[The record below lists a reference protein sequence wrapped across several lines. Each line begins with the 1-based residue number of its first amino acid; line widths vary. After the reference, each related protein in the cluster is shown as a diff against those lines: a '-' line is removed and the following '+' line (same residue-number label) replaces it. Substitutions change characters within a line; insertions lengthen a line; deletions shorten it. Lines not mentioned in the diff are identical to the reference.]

1 MVSDAILKVEH
12 LSKYFTVNLAG
23 RKMTLK
29 AVDDVSFEVPKGA
42 TLGIVGESGSGKTTL
57 LRTIALLYTPTSGRI
72 TFNGEVIFDS
82 DKRIMKRQYVR
93 GLISMVYQDPESE
106 LNPTMRIIDIVAEP
120 LEALRVPR
128 DEALRRAE
136 EAIREVGLSSDILLK
151 RPLQLSGGQK
161 QRVAVARAIVT
172 NPLMVLLD
180 EPTSNLDVVVQAGIL
195 NLLLD
200 LQKTYNLTYILVTHN
215 LAVAQYMSD
224 YLAVFYT
231 GRMYEWLPAT
241 DEPKHPYAKALAD
254 AFPTPDPFNRKILNI
269 EIKGEVPSMLNLP
282 SGCTFHPRCPYA
294 MDVCREKAPQL
305 KSIGNGHLVACHL
318 Y

>member
-1 MVSDAILKVEH
+1 
-12 LSKYFTVNLAG
+12 
-23 RKMTLK
+23 MTLK

-57 LRTIALLYTPTSGRI
+57 LRTIALLYTPPSGRI

-241 DEPKHPYAKALAD
+241 DEPKHLYAKALAD

-269 EIKGEVPSMLNLP
+269 EIKGEVPSMLSLP

-305 KSIGNGHLVACHL
+305 KSIGNGHFVACHL

>member
-1 MVSDAILKVEH
+1 MANDTLLKVEH
-12 LSKYFTVNLAG
+12 LSKYFIVKAAG
-23 RKMTLK
+23 VKKILK
-29 AVDDVSFEVPKGA
+29 AVDDVSFEVPKGV

-57 LRTIALLYTPTSGRI
+57 LRTIALLYTPTTGRI
-72 TFNGEVIFDS
+72 IFNGEIIFDNKVI
-82 DKRIMKRQYVR
+82 KRPR
-93 GLISMVYQDPESE
+93 GSISMVYQDPESE

-120 LEALRVPR
+120 LEALKIPR
-128 DEALRRAE
+128 EEALKKAE
-136 EAIREVGLSSDILLK
+136 EAIREVGLPNEVLFK

-161 QRVAVARAIVT
+161 QRVAIARAIVT
-172 NPLMVLLD
+172 NPLLILLD

-200 LQKTYNLTYILVTHN
+200 LQKTYDLTYILVTHN

-231 GRMYEWLPAT
+231 GRMYEWLSAT
-241 DEPKHPYAKALAD
+241 DEPKHPYAKALAE
-254 AFPTPDPFNRKILNI
+254 AFPTPDPFNRRVLNI

-294 MDVCREKAPQL
+294 MDICREKVPQL

-318 Y
+318 F